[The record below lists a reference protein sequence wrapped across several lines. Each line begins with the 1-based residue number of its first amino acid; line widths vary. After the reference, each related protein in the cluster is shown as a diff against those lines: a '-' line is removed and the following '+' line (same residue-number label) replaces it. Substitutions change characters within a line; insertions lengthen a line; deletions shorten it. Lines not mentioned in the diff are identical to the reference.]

1 MGFAFDSAA
10 LPADLPVAPDYAL
23 ALQEFLESARHQV
36 RDAFFVDTAGWRTM
50 QTPVATSI
58 LCSTGKR

>member
-10 LPADLPVAPDYAL
+10 LPADLPVAPGDAL
-23 ALQEFLESARHQV
+23 ALQEFLESARHPV
-36 RDAFFVDTAGWRTM
+36 RDACFVDTAGRRTM
-50 QTPVATSI
+50 QTPAATSI